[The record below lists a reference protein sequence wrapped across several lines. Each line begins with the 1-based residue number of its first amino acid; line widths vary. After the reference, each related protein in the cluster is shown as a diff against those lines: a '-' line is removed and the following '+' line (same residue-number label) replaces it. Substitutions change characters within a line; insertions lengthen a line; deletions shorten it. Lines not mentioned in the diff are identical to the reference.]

1 MCYIPISMI
10 SSGLLTPMMTMMK
23 MMKTITKLYKFTVGV
38 WAICRRKAETQDLA
52 KVWGKAEKMRDTRK
66 LEIWRH
72 ADKKTQEDVILGQ
85 KNCCGS

>member
-1 MCYIPISMI
+1 MI

-52 KVWGKAEKMRDTRK
+52 KVWEKFGEKQRR
-66 LEIWRH
+66 
-72 ADKKTQEDVILGQ
+72 
-85 KNCCGS
+85 